1 MTQLITPADNA
12 LLERARTIRLLTLDV
27 DGVLTDG
34 RLHYGPDGE
43 SIKTFHVRDG
53 HGIKLLLAAGVHIAV
68 ISGRQSAITSQRMAE
83 LGIPQV
89 FQKISDKLPVC
100 QALAAELGIDLAQ
113 VAHVGDDT
121 PDAPVMRAV
130 GLGFAVADA
139 HPDALAAADW
149 QTQLP
154 GGRGAV
160 REICDLLLS
169 ARGAGSLEK
178 A

>member
-1 MTQLITPADNA
+1 MTNPKPDKTVLA
-12 LLERARTIRLLTLDV
+12 RARDIRLLTLDV

-34 RLHYGPDGE
+34 RLHYGPNGE
-43 SIKTFHVRDG
+43 HSKSFHVRDG
-53 HGIKLLLAAGVHIAV
+53 HGIKSILAQGIHIAV

-100 QALAAELGIDLAQ
+100 KALAEELAIPLEQ

-130 GLGFAVADA
+130 GLGIAVADA
-139 HPDALAAADW
+139 HPDAQAAADW
-149 QTQLP
+149 QTQLA
-154 GGRGAV
+154 GGQGAV
-160 REICDLLLS
+160 REVCDLLLA
-169 ARGAGSLEK
+169 ARGATTSDK